1 MLISFS
7 NMPENMQ
14 WSFFPMSGYLRFT
27 PAANV
32 KEIER
37 QLPDFIANLGKDNI
51 EVRIMPISKVRHELN
66 ADVPFTLKFIHLFIL
81 SGALL
86 LFAAIFNFMN
96 FHIAYALAPQPNQSD
111 DSCPDR
117 FPS

>member
-66 ADVPFTLKFIHLFIL
+66 ADVPFTLKFIHLFIF

-96 FHIAYALAPQPNQSD
+96 FHIGLFSQRHRELHLRMVN
-111 DSCPDR
+111 
-117 FPS
+117 